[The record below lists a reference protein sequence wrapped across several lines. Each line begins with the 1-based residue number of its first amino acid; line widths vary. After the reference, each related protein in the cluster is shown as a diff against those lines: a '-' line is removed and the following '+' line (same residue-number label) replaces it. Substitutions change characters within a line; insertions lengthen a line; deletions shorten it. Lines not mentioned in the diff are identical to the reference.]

1 MQFGNL
7 VSSYSRS
14 SFSLKYVLK
23 CLTDFITL
31 AGPKLTQELGGFPLV
46 TTNQGVFLVGGE
58 DKNLKN
64 HQEIIQLYCHD
75 DVIENCQWQEYEQQL
90 QKPRGGHVVIPL
102 PESYNICT

>member
-23 CLTDFITL
+23 CLTDFIIL
-31 AGPKLTQELGGFPLV
+31 AGPKLTRELGYFPLV

-58 DKNLKN
+58 DKNRVKR
-64 HQEIIQLYCHD
+64 QEIIQLYCQD
-75 DVIENCQWQEYEQQL
+75 DVIENCQWQEYEQKL
-90 QKPRGGHVVIPL
+90 QNLRIGHVVIPL
-102 PESYNICT
+102 PESYDICT